1 MRTRE
6 RVDAMRNSEVKVSK
20 WKGINLP
27 TRSEIEKRLT
37 TENLNATSWSNGPG
51 DRYSTHAHP
60 FDKVIYVVE
69 GEITFELPETGEE
82 ISLQVGDRMDL
93 PAHTPHGAVVGSAG
107 VLCLEAH
114 I

>member
-1 MRTRE
+1 MKDT
-6 RVDAMRNSEVKVSK
+6 EVKVSK
-20 WKGINLP
+20 WEGVNLP

-37 TENLNATSWSNGPG
+37 SENLNATSWSNGPG
-51 DRYSTHAHP
+51 DRYSTHAHT

-82 ISLQVGDRMDL
+82 FSLQVGDRMDL
-93 PAHTPHGAVVGSAG
+93 PAHTPHAAVVGSAG